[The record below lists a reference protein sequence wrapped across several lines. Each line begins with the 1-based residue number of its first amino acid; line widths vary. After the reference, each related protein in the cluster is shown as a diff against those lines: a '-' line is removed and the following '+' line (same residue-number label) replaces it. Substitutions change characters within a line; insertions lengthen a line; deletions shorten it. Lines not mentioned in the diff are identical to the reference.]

1 MRFGPLPL
9 DEALGAVLAHSVL
22 LPGGRLPKGRVLGT
36 AEIAALRDAGHSTVT
51 AAKLEPGELD
61 EDEAAGRIA
70 AALLGPGLTASAPA
84 TGRVNLFA
92 AQAGVLLVD
101 AARIDALNLLDE
113 SVTVATLPAHA
124 AMAAGQ
130 MAATV
135 KIIPFGAP
143 ASVVAEVERLA
154 AGDPPLRLAPYLGLR
169 AALVQTVLPGL
180 KPSVLDK
187 TVEVTRDRLA
197 SVGGTLETERR
208 VAHDEAAVAEELGA
222 LAAEGFDLLLLAGAS
237 AVTDR
242 RDVLPT
248 GIEAA
253 GGTVVHF
260 GMPVDPGNLLLLGRL
275 GERPVLGLPGCAR
288 SPKLNG
294 FDWVLQRMAAGLE
307 VSRAD
312 IMRLGVGGLLTEIAS
327 RPLPR
332 AAAAPPAGPRVAA
345 LVLAA
350 GLSRRMGSNKL
361 LADDGGAPL
370 VRRTV
375 EAALASRARPVLVVT
390 GNEAERVRAALEGLE
405 VAFIHAPDHAEGLSA
420 SLKAG
425 LRALPDM
432 AEAVLVC
439 LGDMPRVPAETLDRL
454 IAAWNP
460 VEGRAIC
467 VPVHQ
472 GRRGNPV
479 LWDRRFMPDMLALT
493 GDQGA
498 KALLSA
504 HAELVAEVLV
514 DAPGVH
520 LDVDTP
526 EALAALN
533 A

>member
-1 MRFGPLPL
+1 
-9 DEALGAVLAHSVL
+9 
-22 LPGGRLPKGRVLGT
+22 
-36 AEIAALRDAGHSTVT
+36 
-51 AAKLEPGELD
+51 
-61 EDEAAGRIA
+61 
-70 AALLGPGLTASAPA
+70 
-84 TGRVNLFA
+84 
-92 AQAGVLLVD
+92 
-101 AARIDALNLLDE
+101 
-113 SVTVATLPAHA
+113 
-124 AMAAGQ
+124 
-130 MAATV
+130 
-135 KIIPFGAP
+135 
-143 ASVVAEVERLA
+143 
-154 AGDPPLRLAPYLGLR
+154 
-169 AALVQTVLPGL
+169 
-180 KPSVLDK
+180 
-187 TVEVTRDRLA
+187 
-197 SVGGTLETERR
+197 
-208 VAHDEAAVAEELGA
+208 
-222 LAAEGFDLLLLAGAS
+222 
-237 AVTDR
+237 
-242 RDVLPT
+242 
-248 GIEAA
+248 
-253 GGTVVHF
+253 
-260 GMPVDPGNLLLLGRL
+260 MPVDPGNLLLLGSL
-275 GERPVLGLPGCAR
+275 AGRPVLGLPGCAR

-294 FDWVLQRMAAGLE
+294 FDWVLQRLAAGLE
-307 VSRAD
+307 VTRAD
-312 IMRLGVGGLLTEIAS
+312 IMRLGVGGLLTEIPS

-361 LADDGGAPL
+361 LADDGGVPL

-390 GNEAERVRAALEGLE
+390 GNEAQRVRGALEGLE
-405 VAFIHAPDHAEGLSA
+405 VTFIDAPDHAEGLSA

-425 LRALPDM
+425 LRALPVP

-454 IAAWNP
+454 ISAWNP

-479 LWDRRFMPDMLALT
+479 LWDRRFVPEMLDLT

-504 HAELVAEVLV
+504 HAELVAEVPV